1 MFKGSLR
8 LCTFL
13 VLSYLALASSAGADT
28 LTYRGGKV
36 KWEGRIEG
44 MWWGGNTQDIE
55 RTATRLGNGPRSQS
69 GETLRTI
76 LLRMLPLAKDKDLY
90 ITSPDVTATT
100 TEVLTTIE
108 ANVLHGD
115 LDLANEATRAI
126 VWAEYIKLLTNEAP
140 SGERHVFALQT
151 QETSFVGGRA
161 AYSAT
166 FIGRPSTGGTY
177 YVVVHFV
184 DLSKDRW
191 HIFKMKADS
200 AKFSARRSEYLG
212 LLRSIRYSE

>member
-1 MFKGSLR
+1 MGIL
-8 LCTFL
+8 
-13 VLSYLALASSAGADT
+13 T
-28 LTYRGGKV
+28 LPMR
-36 KWEGRIEG
+36 RR
-44 MWWGGNTQDIE
+44 E
-55 RTATRLGNGPRSQS
+55 RF
-69 GETLRTI
+69 
-76 LLRMLPLAKDKDLY
+76 
-90 ITSPDVTATT
+90 
-100 TEVLTTIE
+100 
-108 ANVLHGD
+108 
-115 LDLANEATRAI
+115 

-166 FIGRPSTGGTY
+166 FIGRPPTGGTY

-184 DLSKDRW
+184 ELSKDRW